1 MNDEIQK
8 CAACG
13 SNRVV
18 EGRLAAEELGNSSE
32 FNSPCFNFSEL
43 KVENKTFYFSSPRR
57 GVFIRQRGNATACLD
72 CGNVSASL
80 ALDVKEAME
89 VLENCGTGAVKARL
103 PIKPTTA

>member
-18 EGRLAAEELGNSSE
+18 AGRLTAEEYGSSE

-43 KVENKTFYFSSPRR
+43 KEENKTFYISSPRR
-57 GVFIRQRGNATACLD
+57 GVLIRQRGNATVCLD

-80 ALDVKEAME
+80 ALDVKEAMQ
-89 VLENCGTGAVKARL
+89 VLEKCGTDAAKARL
-103 PIKPTTA
+103 SINPPTL